1 MLWADV
7 GLEQRFP
14 TARSDSY
21 PTPCCL
27 LPPCL
32 SGLPQLRA
40 PSGPHTWARPGWSQ
54 GMFVT
59 EQKSRCCEFLVGSDL
74 PRGTQRISF
83 SEEPRSSG
91 AALSSCPAQGAARFR
106 SAPEL
111 SALLGEA
118 EKLSGFPVEE
128 VLLPQEGLQ
137 GDRKSHPYI

>member
-21 PTPCCL
+21 PIPCCL

-40 PSGPHTWARPGWSQ
+40 PSGPSTWARPGWSQ

-59 EQKSRCCEFLVGSDL
+59 EQSSRCCAFLVGSDL
-74 PRGTQRISF
+74 PRGTQGISF
-83 SEEPRSSG
+83 SEEPQIFPELPSLPAQPRGLPGSGALRSSL
-91 AALSSCPAQGAARFR
+91 LSRVR
-106 SAPEL
+106 L
-111 SALLGEA
+111 
-118 EKLSGFPVEE
+118 
-128 VLLPQEGLQ
+128 
-137 GDRKSHPYI
+137 KS